1 MKTQLQDMDVKFI
14 SNSNNQNPGGTFHL
28 KKKKKKK
35 GITIFA
41 VNLVYDIRKLRR
53 IIMSSCKIKNLP
65 SVT

>member
-28 KKKKKKK
+28 KKKK

-53 IIMSSCKIKNLP
+53 IIVFL
-65 SVT
+65 

>member
-28 KKKKKKK
+28 KKKK

>member
-35 GITIFA
+35 KGITIFA

-53 IIMSSCKIKNLP
+53 IIVFL
-65 SVT
+65 

>member
-28 KKKKKKK
+28 KKK

-53 IIMSSCKIKNLP
+53 IIMSSCKTKNLP

>member
-28 KKKKKKK
+28 KKKKKK

-41 VNLVYDIRKLRR
+41 VNLAYDIRKLRR